1 MPRLYLAPMEG
12 LADDVLRE
20 VLTRIPGYDHAVT
33 EFLRVSATVL
43 PGRSFTRIAPELKV
57 GSRTSS
63 GTPVHLQLL
72 GSDPQRMAASAA
84 RLVRLHPAGIDL
96 NFGCPAPT
104 VNRHRGGAALLDEP
118 ELLHAIA
125 CAVRASVPKG
135 IPFTAKMRLGIAD
148 TGLAIACAQALADGG
163 AEQLVVHGRTKV
175 DGYRPPA
182 RWAWIGRVRE
192 AVAIPVVANGEIWTP
207 ADYAA
212 CRDES
217 GCADVMLGRGAIADP
232 LLARRLRGEA
242 VAGWGEIAPALA
254 DFWTGVRHKV
264 QPRHAPGRLKQ
275 WLGLLRRAYPEAET
289 LYRAL
294 RPVTALADVDRLL
307 AAAGIPGPG
316 TRGGASAAAGAL
328 PLAA

>member
-1 MPRLYLAPMEG
+1 MEG
-12 LADDVLRE
+12 LADDVLRG
-20 VLTRIPGYDHAVT
+20 VLTALGGYDWAVC
-33 EFLRVSATVL
+33 EFVRVSGSLL
-43 PGRSFTRIAPELKV
+43 PARTFTRVCPELLNR
-57 GSRTSS
+57 SRTAS
-63 GTPVHLQLL
+63 GTPVRVQLL
-72 GSDPQRMAASAA
+72 GSDPACMADNAA
-84 RLVRLHPAGIDL
+84 RLVLLAPAGIDL

-104 VNRHRGGAALLDEP
+104 VNRHRGGAALLGEP
-118 ELLHAIA
+118 ELLHDIA
-125 CAVRASVPKG
+125 AAVRQVVPAG

-254 DFWTGVRHKV
+254 DFWSGVRHKV
-264 QPRHAPGRLKQ
+264 EPRHAPGRLKQ
-275 WLGLLRRAYPEAET
+275 WLGLLRRAYPEAEA